1 MIRISTVINL
11 ALTLQLSYLRSLL
24 FFTIVRESES
34 YYTPYTSLARERLK
48 GSAADLV
55 QISRSHSSQST
66 LASRI
71 ASKNSLKKEYQNN
84 FSSLTLISSL
94 VSHYR
99 NYFHD
104 LVKRRLPRKRI
115 TIQKLH

>member
-71 ASKNSLKKEYQNN
+71 ASKNPLKKEYQNN
-84 FSSLTLISSL
+84 RFFIPHPYLIPRFTL
-94 VSHYR
+94 
-99 NYFHD
+99 
-104 LVKRRLPRKRI
+104 P
-115 TIQKLH
+115 KLLSRSRQETFAP